1 MENGNPKISISDI
14 KNWVDPASFSRGQN
28 YYHQE
33 MIIAP
38 RKQGTRINARCL
50 GSSAPSYQVEAI
62 LSSHGIVEAHCSCPV
77 GIGGHCKHVAA
88 LLLTWINHPESFD
101 LVEESNATLDERSKE
116 ELVHIIQQM
125 LKRYPDLEY
134 LLEIPVP
141 VSKKEQQKQ
150 LDAEIIRKQVSR
162 AFAERAGDWSWQSL
176 YDIARDLDE
185 LLNLADQYQENG
197 IIENAITI
205 YRITAIE
212 ILQHENIVMSDEAGR
227 FGMLVDDCVDGLAQC
242 LVSIK
247 DNENRELIF
256 QTLFK
261 IFLWNIRAGGI
272 GIGDRVP
279 DIIFEKA
286 PLEVKQQ
293 MIGWTQSALDD
304 LEGWGQRALGGFLL
318 ELQSESLNDEAYL
331 EICRQTD
338 RREDL
343 IKRLLDLDRVNEAVN
358 EAQKANDYVLLS
370 IADLFVQSGK
380 DSLAEQIIQN
390 RTQTSDDWR
399 LFTWLKNSAARQG
412 NWSQALKFSKQLFWH
427 RPNLSDYEEMRK
439 HANQL
444 MQWDELQ
451 SETIERLFQEH
462 KFQLLAE
469 IYLNE
474 NKIDLALSTLDTMK
488 SETQQKW
495 GYSYSIELKVAKAA
509 EKIYPERSIQ
519 IYMDHAQRL
528 IDYRGRGNY
537 STAADFLRSVRNLD
551 KELGKMEDWQSQI
564 AELREKNRALPA
576 LQDELNK
583 AGL

>member
-1 MENGNPKISISDI
+1 
-14 KNWVDPASFSRGQN
+14 
-28 YYHQE
+28 

-50 GSSAPSYQVEAI
+50 GSSAPSYQVEAT

-141 VSKKEQQKQ
+141 LSKKEQQKQ

-293 MIGWTQSALDD
+293 MIGWTQSALGD

>member
-1 MENGNPKISISDI
+1 
-14 KNWVDPASFSRGQN
+14 
-28 YYHQE
+28 
-33 MIIAP
+33 
-38 RKQGTRINARCL
+38 
-50 GSSAPSYQVEAI
+50 VEAT

-101 LVEESNATLDERSKE
+101 LAEESNATLDERSKE

-141 VSKKEQQKQ
+141 LSKKEQQKQ

-293 MIGWTQSALDD
+293 MIGWTQSALGD

-390 RTQTSDDWR
+390 RTRTSDDWR

-509 EKIYPERSIQ
+509 EKLYPERSIQ

>member
-50 GSSAPSYQVEAI
+50 GSSAPSYQVEAT

-176 YDIARDLDE
+176 YDIARNLDE

-293 MIGWTQSALDD
+293 MIGWTQSALGD

>member
-176 YDIARDLDE
+176 YDIARNLDE

-293 MIGWTQSALDD
+293 MIGWTQSALGD

>member
-50 GSSAPSYQVEAI
+50 GSSAPSYQVEAT

-293 MIGWTQSALDD
+293 MIGWTQSALGD

-390 RTQTSDDWR
+390 RTRTSDDWR

>member
-50 GSSAPSYQVEAI
+50 GSSAPSYQVEAT

-293 MIGWTQSALDD
+293 MIGWTQSALGD